1 MNCQKEVHSV
11 KNKFF
16 TDKLICLAIIGAKTL
31 SASAQ
36 SSQVERKAWLLLW
49 NYFAENSIFQRLEG
63 FIMIQTL

>member
-36 SSQVERKAWLLLW
+36 SSQVERKAWSLACEL
-49 NYFAENSIFQRLEG
+49 
-63 FIMIQTL
+63 